1 MPLLVILVLDF
12 YAVTSFR
19 CYHQSSES
27 RFSKICFMQHKQI
40 EKCNEQNVRK
50 NHDWKINCTINT
62 IEEINRLKL

>member
-1 MPLLVILVLDF
+1 
-12 YAVTSFR
+12 
-19 CYHQSSES
+19 
-27 RFSKICFMQHKQI
+27 MQHKQI